1 MKCLNLLSGSLH
13 VATGGRDALLR
24 IWRIYGANNDVSAF
38 ELVQEL
44 NGHQNYITAIAGTNS
59 VDKLYSADYGG
70 VIIEWSKSKTDRVYY
85 ELARF
90 ELDIFLLISLFGQIP
105 FYCISELLI
114 QCHMAFVTW

>member
-1 MKCLNLLSGSLH
+1 M
-13 VATGGRDALLR
+13 ATGGRDALLR

-44 NGHQNYITAIAGTNS
+44 NGHQNYITAITGTNS

-70 VIIEWSKSKTDRVYY
+70 VIIEWSKMKTDRVYY

-90 ELDIFLLISLFGQIP
+90 ELDIFSLPFHYCVKSLFI
-105 FYCISELLI
+105 
-114 QCHMAFVTW
+114 AFQNY